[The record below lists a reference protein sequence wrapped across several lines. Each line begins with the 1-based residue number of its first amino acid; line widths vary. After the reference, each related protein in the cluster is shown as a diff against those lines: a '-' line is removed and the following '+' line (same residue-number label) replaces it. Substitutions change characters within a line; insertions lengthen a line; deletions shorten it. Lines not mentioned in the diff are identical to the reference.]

1 MVHSSC
7 NMFRSLLSSAMS
19 FDVRLL
25 NRKIHTAVSWT
36 LDLHKALNFNA
47 VDLFQRGKLKAVI
60 WNQPFGYWEKQRI
73 LVFQVVLWVTVYFCL
88 SVSLQI
94 YTDWANHYLA
104 KSGHKRLIKD
114 LQQDVTDGVLL
125 AEIIQV
131 VGEWLSVF
139 VPSIHQLAQTV
150 PVFIFYTNTVWGGG
164 IHQTAWNYV
173 DHFPSQTLLINLKKP
188 CLKA

>member
-7 NMFRSLLSSAMS
+7 NMFRSLLSSALS

-36 LDLHKALNFNA
+36 LDLPKALNFNA
-47 VDLFQRGKLKAVI
+47 VDLFRRGKLKAVI

-150 PVFIFYTNTVWGGG
+150 PVFIFYTNTVCVGG
-164 IHQTAWNYV
+164 N
-173 DHFPSQTLLINLKKP
+173 PSNCMELCRSFSFRDFAN
-188 CLKA
+188 